1 MAEGE
6 EKQPIIIKK
15 IKKGG
20 HGHHGGAWKVAY
32 ADFVTA
38 MMAFFLLLW
47 LLNVTTDEMKSK
59 LSAFFSDPT
68 HPQISAATGGAGGV
82 LGGRTNSPEGARAY
96 DNMPLTA
103 MAPPSPTRPKTGEG
117 DNNKKANIKKVKDAE
132 LKKEF
137 ERREKE
143 KFQNKK
149 QELEKA
155 IQSNPRLSK
164 LSENVV
170 IEVTSEGLKIQIVD
184 QEGEAMFPSGSARMF
199 NKTEEVLSLIS
210 EVISDMPNDL
220 SIRGHTDSTPYRS
233 RKDYSNWELSA
244 DRANATR
251 RVLEK
256 SGYPTG
262 KVQNVIGKAAKDP
275 FIEESPDD
283 AKNRRISIVLL
294 NQEFEPPADDSDI
307 YDEDIED
314 DSIRDGAYN
323 EDGSLFS
330 PDSLPDPGYRPSQG
344 DIVFP

>member
-1 MAEGE
+1 MSEGDGE
-6 EKQPIIIKK
+6 QPIIIKK

-47 LLNVTTDEMKSK
+47 LLNVTTDEMKSQ
-59 LSAFFSDPT
+59 LSAFFNDPT
-68 HPQISAATGGAGGV
+68 HPQISSATGGAGGV

-103 MAPPSPTRPKTGEG
+103 ISPPSPTRPKTGEG

-132 LKKEF
+132 LKKEH
-137 ERREKE
+137 EKREKE

-149 QELEKA
+149 QELEQA
-155 IQSNPRLSK
+155 IKSNPRLSK

-199 NKTEEVLSLIS
+199 SKTEDVLSLIAD
-210 EVISDMPNDL
+210 VISDMPNDL
-220 SIRGHTDSTPYRS
+220 SIRGHTDAVPFAS

-244 DRANATR
+244 DRANSTR
-251 RVLEK
+251 RVLEE
-256 SGYPTG
+256 SGYPED
-262 KVQNVIGKAAKDP
+262 KIQNVIGKSAKDP
-275 FIEESPDD
+275 FVADDPTD

-294 NQEFEPPADDSDI
+294 NEEFVPPPEDSDI
-307 YDEDIED
+307 YDEDIQD
-314 DSIRDGAYN
+314 DSVRDGAYTD
-323 EDGSLFS
+323 DGSLFS
-330 PDSLPDPGYRPSQG
+330 PEDLPDPGYRPSQG
-344 DIVFP
+344 DITFP